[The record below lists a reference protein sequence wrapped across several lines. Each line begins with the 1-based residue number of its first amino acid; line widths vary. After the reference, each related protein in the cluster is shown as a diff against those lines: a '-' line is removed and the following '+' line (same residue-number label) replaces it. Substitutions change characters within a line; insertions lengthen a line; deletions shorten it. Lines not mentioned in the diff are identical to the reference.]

1 MDIEY
6 KGYFDCDKLDKIVY
20 NLLSNAAKYTPENKT
35 ITISQAYNSELKL
48 FQLSINNPGEPIPEN
63 KQKHLFERFYEGD
76 YRKFHTIGTGIGLS
90 LTKDLTILHH
100 GEIKVNSNKETG
112 NTFTVII
119 PIAREAYNKEEI
131 EENDTNW
138 DVSETVASTEFI
150 SNTPAEK
157 AQHEPNNDI
166 VPEHK
171 IKPALLFVED
181 NDDLR
186 NVMKRILTDH
196 FDLTEASSG
205 ETALLQLEDKKID
218 IIVSDIMMPGMNG
231 FELCKKIKERFET
244 KHIPVILL
252 TAKTSDMDRITG
264 YEVGADGYICKP
276 LNISVLLAKI
286 ENLLKKKEHSN
297 GDSRKQLVFEAKE
310 LDYTSQDEEFLKKAV
325 ECVNA
330 HLSDL
335 EFDTTV
341 FVQEMKM
348 SRSTLNEKLKQL
360 TDMTP
365 LAFISSIRLQA
376 AFRLLEEKKKIRVSE
391 LAYSVGF
398 NDPKYFS
405 QCFKKKFGFLPKEH
419 IVNKENDEK

>member
-1 MDIEY
+1 M
-6 KGYFDCDKLDKIVY
+6 
-20 NLLSNAAKYTPENKT
+20 
-35 ITISQAYNSELKL
+35 Q
-48 FQLSINNPGEPIPEN
+48 
-63 KQKHLFERFYEGD
+63 
-76 YRKFHTIGTGIGLS
+76 
-90 LTKDLTILHH
+90 
-100 GEIKVNSNKETG
+100 
-112 NTFTVII
+112 
-119 PIAREAYNKEEI
+119 
-131 EENDTNW
+131 
-138 DVSETVASTEFI
+138 
-150 SNTPAEK
+150 
-157 AQHEPNNDI
+157 
-166 VPEHK
+166 
-171 IKPALLFVED
+171 
-181 NDDLR
+181 
-186 NVMKRILTDH
+186 
-196 FDLTEASSG
+196 
-205 ETALLQLEDKKID
+205 
-218 IIVSDIMMPGMNG
+218 
-231 FELCKKIKERFET
+231 KIKERFET

-264 YEVGADGYICKP
+264 YEVGADGYICKS

-325 ECVNA
+325 ECVNT

>member
-1 MDIEY
+1 M
-6 KGYFDCDKLDKIVY
+6 
-20 NLLSNAAKYTPENKT
+20 
-35 ITISQAYNSELKL
+35 
-48 FQLSINNPGEPIPEN
+48 
-63 KQKHLFERFYEGD
+63 
-76 YRKFHTIGTGIGLS
+76 
-90 LTKDLTILHH
+90 LHH
-100 GEIKVNSNKETG
+100 GKINVYSNKETG
-112 NTFTVII
+112 NTFTVSI
-119 PIAREAYNKEEI
+119 PINKESYSKEEI
-131 EENDTNW
+131 EEDDRNW
-138 DVSETVASTEFI
+138 EISETELSANLI
-150 SNTPAEK
+150 SNTSVEQG
-157 AQHEPNNDI
+157 QHEPSNNI
-166 VPEHK
+166 VSEHK
-171 IKPALLFVED
+171 VKPALLFVED

-196 FDLTEASSG
+196 FDLTVASSG
-205 ETALLQLEDKKID
+205 ENALLQLEDKKID
-218 IIVSDIMMPGMNG
+218 IIVSDVMMPGMNG
-231 FELCKKIKERFET
+231 FELCRKIKEKFET
-244 KHIPVILL
+244 KPIPVILL

-297 GDSRKQLVFEAKE
+297 GDSRKQLIFEAKE
-310 LDYTSQDEEFLKKAV
+310 LDYTSQDEEFLRKAV

-335 EFDTTV
+335 EFVTTI